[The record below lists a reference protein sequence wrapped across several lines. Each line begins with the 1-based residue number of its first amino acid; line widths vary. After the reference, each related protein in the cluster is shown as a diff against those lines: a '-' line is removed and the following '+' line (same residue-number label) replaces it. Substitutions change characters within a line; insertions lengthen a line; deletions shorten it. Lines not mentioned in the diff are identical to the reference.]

1 MKTLKKIG
9 GICLM
14 IAAVL
19 LSFATAATC
28 FKTTFDCIRE
38 IKKNTAEGIGYTLGS
53 LLMIVLLIFL
63 IRFMFKKSL
72 KLIKGQTQPEDSI
85 DEIGVQNNN

>member
-1 MKTLKKIG
+1 MKILKKIG

-14 IAAVL
+14 IAAL
-19 LSFATAATC
+19 ILSLAVAATS

-53 LLMIVLLIFL
+53 LLMIVLIIFL
-63 IRFMFKKSL
+63 IRFMFKKSV

-85 DEIGVQNNN
+85 DEIGV

>member
-1 MKTLKKIG
+1 MKILKKIG

-14 IAAVL
+14 IAAL
-19 LSFATAATC
+19 ILSLAVVATS

-53 LLMIVLLIFL
+53 LLMIVLIIFL

-85 DEIGVQNNN
+85 DEIGV